1 LTPTALTPENAAL
14 PTRYALMPP
23 FDTLA
28 TFLAI
33 SVLIT
38 LSPGPDNL
46 MVLSYGLSGGRR
58 SALGIACGCA
68 LGCFTHTLWASLG
81 VSAALAAQPTL
92 LTLLKVTGAAYLA
105 WLGIQALRN
114 ARVAQVHSHS
124 IAQSAQTWGTHV
136 RRGFVAN
143 AINPKV
149 ALFFLAFLPQF
160 TQQGDTQIS
169 LQLIALGTLFSVQT
183 LIVFGAI
190 ALLSG
195 TIGGLL
201 ARHEHASIW
210 LDRMTGG
217 LLLALALR
225 LAFDRTTL

>member
-1 LTPTALTPENAAL
+1 
-14 PTRYALMPP
+14 MPP

-28 TFLAI
+28 AFLAI

-58 SALGIACGCA
+58 AGLGIACGCA
-68 LGCFTHTLWASLG
+68 LGCFTHTLWATLG
-81 VSAALAAQPTL
+81 ISAALAAHPNAF
-92 LTLLKVTGAAYLA
+92 TLLKFAGAAYLA
-105 WLGIQALRN
+105 WLGVQALRN
-114 ARVAQVHSHS
+114 ARNARLPTPAPPRKDWAQ
-124 IAQSAQTWGTHV
+124 HV
-136 RRGFVAN
+136 RKGFVAN

-160 TQQGDTQIS
+160 STPGDTQTS
-169 LQLIALGTLFSVQT
+169 MQLLALGCIFAIQT
-183 LIVFGAI
+183 VFVFGAI

-195 TIGGLL
+195 TIGSLL
-201 ARHEHASIW
+201 ARHERAGIW

-217 LLLALALR
+217 LLLGLALR
-225 LAFDRTTL
+225 LALDRNTL